1 MVMSEIALPRFA
13 SVEVVLIMSEPPEA
27 FTLTVRPTER
37 PLPAAFEGV
46 MVRVVL
52 SSVVG
57 VPESTHVLLR
67 ERPAG
72 SPVLVHEVGALPAF
86 IVGESK
92 LIATFCTSQRVLET
106 KYVVSSQVWLPE
118 TETGETWLVLL
129 PPLPN
134 CPEMSRPQHLASLLS
149 RMAHV

>member
-13 SVEVVLIMSEPPEA
+13 SVEIVLIMSEPPEA
-27 FTLTVRPTER
+27 FTLTMRPTER

-46 MVRVVL
+46 MMRVVL

-67 ERPAG
+67 ERPDG

-86 IVGESK
+86 IGESE
-92 LIATFCTSQRVLET
+92 LIATFCTSLRVLET
-106 KYVVSSQVWLPE
+106 KYVVLSQVWLPE
-118 TETGETWLVLL
+118 TDTGEG
-129 PPLPN
+129 
-134 CPEMSRPQHLASLLS
+134 
-149 RMAHV
+149 